1 MNILVGNTGFVGKNL
16 KEKITFDYEFN
27 SSNIEKLKECKTY
40 SNIYLSCLPA
50 TKWKVNQN
58 LYQDIKNI
66 NKLIE
71 FLKDNKYNNVY
82 LISTIDVYSDSP
94 LEVDEDY
101 KPNFSSINYGSN
113 RLFFEYYLKEVID
126 FKNFKIFRLPALY
139 GKYLKKNVIF
149 DLINNNQLE
158 KINLNSYYQWY
169 DLNDLANHIKQF
181 SSFDGE
187 VFNLFTEPI
196 HTYELVN
203 TFFPDKKIGYF
214 GNTIKYNFK
223 TKYSENKYL
232 YDHEESLNK
241 IRSFLNE
248 IRNH

>member
-27 SSNIEKLKECKTY
+27 SSNIEKLKECKPY

-223 TKYSENKYL
+223 TKYSNNNYL

-248 IRNH
+248 IRNY

>member
-27 SSNIEKLKECKTY
+27 SSNIEKLKECKPY

>member
-1 MNILVGNTGFVGKNL
+1 MNILVGNTGFVGKN
-16 KEKITFDYEFN
+16 
-27 SSNIEKLKECKTY
+27 IEKLKECKPY

-248 IRNH
+248 IRNY

>member
-27 SSNIEKLKECKTY
+27 SSNIEKLKECKPY

-169 DLNDLANHIKQF
+169 DLNDLPNHIKQF

>member
-16 KEKITFDYEFN
+16 KEKIVFDYEFN
-27 SSNIEKLKECKTY
+27 SSNIEKLKECKPN
-40 SNIYLSCLPA
+40 SDIYLSCLPA

-58 LYQDIKNI
+58 LHQDIKNI
-66 NKLIE
+66 NKIIGVI
-71 FLKDNKYNNVY
+71 KNNKYNNVY

-126 FKNFKIFRLPALY
+126 FKNFYIFRLPALF

-169 DLNDLANHIKQF
+169 DINDLANHIKQF

-196 HTYELVN
+196 HTYDIVK

-214 GNTIKYNFK
+214 GNTIKYNYK
-223 TKYSENKYL
+223 TKYSKDGYIYNHK
-232 YDHEESLNK
+232 ESLYK
-241 IRSFLNE
+241 IGSFLNE
-248 IRNH
+248 IWNY

>member
-16 KEKITFDYEFN
+16 KEKIAFDYEFN
-27 SSNIEKLKECKTY
+27 SSN
-40 SNIYLSCLPA
+40 PA

-58 LYQDIKNI
+58 LHQDIKNI
-66 NKLIE
+66 NKIIGVI
-71 FLKDNKYNNVY
+71 KNNKYNNVY

-126 FKNFKIFRLPALY
+126 FKNFYIFRLPALF

-187 VFNLFTEPI
+187 VFNLCTEPI
-196 HTYELVN
+196 HTYDIVK

-214 GNTIKYNFK
+214 GNTIKYNYK
-223 TKYSENKYL
+223 TKYSKDGYIYNHK
-232 YDHEESLNK
+232 ESLYK
-241 IRSFLNE
+241 IGSFLNE
-248 IRNH
+248 IWNY